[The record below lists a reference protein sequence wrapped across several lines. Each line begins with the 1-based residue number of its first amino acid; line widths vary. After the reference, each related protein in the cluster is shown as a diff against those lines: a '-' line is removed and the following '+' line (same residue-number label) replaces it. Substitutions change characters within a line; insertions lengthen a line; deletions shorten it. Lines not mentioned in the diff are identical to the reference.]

1 MLRNLITTA
10 AAAALVAAP
19 VAAQA
24 APART
29 SSPVAQEENMEGN
42 SWLLPAI
49 IGIGLAIAIFLVIDS
64 EDDLPSSP

>member
-1 MLRNLITTA
+1 MVRNLITTA

-29 SSPVAQEENMEGN
+29 SSPIAAEEDLEGN
-42 SWLLPAI
+42 SWILPAI
-49 IGIGLAIAIFLVIDS
+49 IGVGLAIVIYLIIDS
-64 EDDLPSSP
+64 EDDLPTSP